1 LFATAMITRFQV
13 DGFKN
18 LVGVDLHF
26 GPFTCI
32 AGVNG
37 VGKSNLFDAIRFLGE
52 LASRPLMD
60 AAATVRDN
68 RRAADVRSIFHRSGE
83 VCSEHMRFVV
93 EMIVP
98 ELAVD
103 DVGQTAKA
111 TKTFLR
117 YALELGLRTNPDTGG
132 PQLEI
137 QHESLLPLKQGEVEE
152 RLPFEH
158 SAKWT
163 NSVVL
168 RARRGSPYVST
179 TLEADQYVIRR
190 HQDGG
195 SRGNPVPALA
205 SSLRGTIASVAQA
218 DAPTLLCAR
227 REMQSWLLLQL
238 EPTALRQPSSLND
251 PPRMQPNGEGLAA
264 TLYRIA
270 RTSKEPESVYARIAN
285 RLAGLIHDVRA
296 VEVARNDKLEL
307 LTLMLTDRDGT
318 EHAARALSD
327 GTLRFLALA
336 VLEMDSEAHGVLC
349 LEEPENGIHPDRI
362 EAMLEL
368 LQAIAFDPDL
378 PLAPDNPLRQVIVNT
393 HSPLVVG
400 ECPDD
405 SLVLAKSVEDRR
417 EGRIFSKA
425 VFQGIE
431 GTWRAETVGGRVSK
445 GELLAYSAPASLR
458 SPPTPLLEPGRPRRI
473 RERRDLGQSY
483 LSGFEQSV
491 AEE

>member
-1 LFATAMITRFQV
+1 MITRFQV

-32 AGVNG
+32 AGSNG

-60 AAATVRDN
+60 AAATVRDS
-68 RRAADVRSIFHRSGE
+68 RRAADVRTIFHRSGDGCAE
-83 VCSEHMRFVV
+83 RMRFDV

-98 ELAVD
+98 EQAVD

-111 TKTFLR
+111 TMTFLR
-117 YALELGLRTNPDTGG
+117 YELELGLRTNPDTGG
-132 PQLEI
+132 PQLVIRYE
-137 QHESLLPLKQGEVEE
+137 ELRSLKRGEAKDH
-152 RLPFEH
+152 LPFGH
-158 SAKWT
+158 SAAWR
-163 NSVVL
+163 NSVITGV
-168 RARRGSPYVST
+168 RRGPAYVST
-179 TLEADQYVIRR
+179 SIEDGQCVIRR

-238 EPTALRQPSSLND
+238 EPTALRQPSSFND
-251 PPRMQPNGEGLAA
+251 SPRMQPNGEGLAA
-264 TLYRIA
+264 ALYRIA
-270 RTSKEPESVYARIAN
+270 RSSKEPEAVYARIAN
-285 RLAGLIHDVRA
+285 RLSELIQDVRSIGIT
-296 VEVARNDKLEL
+296 RNEKLEL
-307 LTLMLTDRDGT
+307 LTIMLTDRAGT

-336 VLEMDSEAHGVLC
+336 VLEMDPEAHGVLC
-349 LEEPENGIHPDRI
+349 LEEPENGIHPDRV
-362 EAMLEL
+362 EPMLEL
-368 LQAIAFDPDL
+368 LQDIAFDPQL
-378 PLAPDNPLRQVIVNT
+378 ELAPDNPLRQVIINT

-405 SLVLAKSVEDRR
+405 SLVLAKVVEDRR

-425 VFQGIE
+425 LFRGVE
-431 GTWRAETVGGRVSK
+431 DTWRSESGGGVASK
-445 GELLAYSAPASLR
+445 GELLAYRAPPSLR
-458 SPPTPLLEPGRPRRI
+458 PTPFTLSEEGHPKRI
-473 RERRDLGQSY
+473 RERIDLGQTY
-483 LSGFEQSV
+483 FSGFERSV
-491 AEE
+491 AE